1 MAASSGVRPDK
12 SRASRSAVARS
23 AGRECRDAVA
33 CMVHH
38 HEHPVST
45 KDERDSH
52 RNRSTLHKRSFACPR
67 TVSQDGPDC
76 GFGWY
81 RTARMRR
88 TTSLFMG
95 MPKARVICC
104 AIRGHP
110 QVGFRCFMST
120 TAAMTSGLG
129 PFGPG
134 LLGAVDENS
143 RRYFRGQ
150 RSMEAQE
157 RGGFQDDGGTDQPAR
172 AHEQRAH
179 AATTRSA
186 RRRLGARRLE
196 RLRISSCCLTSTD
209 SATTAR
215 TPPGPASRATVAKR
229 WRTRAAK
236 SRIAQS

>member
-1 MAASSGVRPDK
+1 
-12 SRASRSAVARS
+12 
-23 AGRECRDAVA
+23 
-33 CMVHH
+33 
-38 HEHPVST
+38 
-45 KDERDSH
+45 
-52 RNRSTLHKRSFACPR
+52 
-67 TVSQDGPDC
+67 
-76 GFGWY
+76 
-81 RTARMRR
+81 MRR

-95 MPKARVICC
+95 MPKAKVICC

-134 LLGAVDENS
+134 LLGVVDENS

-179 AATTRSA
+179 GGDHPISEAEVGGSSP
-186 RRRLGARRLE
+186 GAIENQQLLLDE
-196 RLRISSCCLTSTD
+196 YGFGHHGPH
-209 SATTAR
+209 AAR
-215 TPPGPASRATVAKR
+215 TGEPGDRRQEVENQGSQVAHCPIVTSER
-229 WRTRAAK
+229 NPGNAEEL
-236 SRIAQS
+236 